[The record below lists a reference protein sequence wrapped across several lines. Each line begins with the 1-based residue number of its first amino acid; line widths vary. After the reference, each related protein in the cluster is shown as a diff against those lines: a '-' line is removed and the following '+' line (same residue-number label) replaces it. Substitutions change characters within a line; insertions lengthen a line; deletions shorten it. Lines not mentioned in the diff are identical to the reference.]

1 MRKRLALLGA
11 ALLMIAAPASADP
24 FVLRAPSQLNLDFE
38 GNGFF
43 FVADGFSAR
52 QDFESNLGL
61 FFGVNPGCDPCNGGE
76 TWNPSF
82 TTTNTF
88 MGTGEAT
95 IGNTTHADVSFFGDL
110 SFDVESFVF
119 PPTSADGFPVRVP
132 FTFTGTLRGFEGN
145 QLAFSVALTGAGFAD
160 RFFDPFDSED
170 PGNNRFGA
178 GENRLSYFFTDPA
191 GQVPEPASML
201 LLGTGAAALIAR
213 KRSKP
218 ASASR

>member
-1 MRKRLALLGA
+1 MRKRLTLLGA

-24 FVLRAPSQLNLDFE
+24 FVLRAPSALDLDFE

-61 FFGVNPGCDPCNGGE
+61 FFGVTPGCDPCNGGE
-76 TWNPSF
+76 AWNPSF
-82 TTTNTF
+82 STTNTF

-95 IGNTTHADVSFFGDL
+95 VGNITHSDLSFFGDL
-110 SFDVESFVF
+110 SFDVEPFVF
-119 PPTSADGFPVRVP
+119 PPTSAHGFAVQTP

-145 QLAFSVALTGAGFAD
+145 QLAFSVALTGAGFAS

-170 PGNNRFGA
+170 PANNRFVA
-178 GENRLSYFFTDPA
+178 GENRQTYFFTDPA
-191 GQVPEPASML
+191 GQVPEPASLL
-201 LLGTGAAALIAR
+201 LLGTGAAGLIAR

-218 ASASR
+218 VPASR

>member
-11 ALLMIAAPASADP
+11 ALLMVTAPATADP
-24 FVLRAPSQLNLDFE
+24 FVLRAPSELDTDFE

-61 FFGVNPGCDPCNGGE
+61 SFGVNPGCDPCRVGE
-76 TWNPSF
+76 PWNPSF

-88 MGTGEAT
+88 MGTGDAT
-95 IGNTTHADVSFFGDL
+95 LGGTTHSNISFFGDL
-110 SFDVESFVF
+110 LFDVTPLVF
-119 PPTSADGFPVRVP
+119 PETDADGIRLRTP

-145 QLAFSVALTGAGFAD
+145 QLAFSAELTGSGFAD
-160 RFFDPFDSED
+160 RFFDRFN
-170 PGNNRFGA
+170 PGDNLFGA
-178 GENRLSYFFTDPA
+178 GENRLIYIFSDPA

-201 LLGTGAAALIAR
+201 LLGTGVAGLIAR
-213 KRSKP
+213 KRAKRFSP
-218 ASASR
+218 SR